1 MEDDSD
7 SDVEEAMAAVRKASI
22 SNPGVGTL
30 AGAENRSRGQS
41 TSGVNSQLQGLNL
54 GAGNDAAPPKPP
66 RPVVRPEEP
75 ESESEPEEVD
85 EDNPFGDHAA
95 IKS

>member
-22 SNPGVGTL
+22 SNPGAGAL
-30 AGAENRSRGQS
+30 AGAENRTRGQS
-41 TSGVNSQLQGLNL
+41 MSGVNSQLPGLQL
-54 GAGNDAAPPKPP
+54 GAENESAPPKPP
-66 RPVVRPEEP
+66 RPAAQPEEP
-75 ESESEPEEVD
+75 ESESDLEEVD